1 MRYKM
6 KNETLTAEIE
16 SFGAELKSIKSNATG
31 VEYMWYGKSEYY
43 KRTSPILFP
52 FVGSLKNQE
61 YTYEGKKYPM
71 TQHGFARDM
80 EFKVTEQKEDE
91 LWFLLVS
98 DDSTLEKYPFSFALS
113 VPAFVFRRKKQAQ
126 TLLRFPLLP

>member
-52 FVGSLKNQE
+52 FVGSLKTRN
-61 YTYEGKKYPM
+61 TPM
-71 TQHGFARDM
+71 R
-80 EFKVTEQKEDE
+80 E
-91 LWFLLVS
+91 
-98 DDSTLEKYPFSFALS
+98 
-113 VPAFVFRRKKQAQ
+113 RNIR
-126 TLLRFPLLP
+126 